1 MPQVPYS
8 ITNIHSQAHTREADL
23 AQVEIN
29 PFSTLLSLPT
39 GMPGTSGGSVVQEV
53 CLEFLMYIDR

>member
-1 MPQVPYS
+1 MPQVS
-8 ITNIHSQAHTREADL
+8 HSTTKIHSQAHTGEADL

-39 GMPGTSGGSVVQEV
+39 GMPGASGGSMVQEV
-53 CLEFLMYIDR
+53 HLELLMYINH